1 MKSFKLFFSLVLVF
15 SLMSTA
21 CSKSSVENKAS
32 SSAGALTANTSF
44 ENPSI
49 RPFGR
54 QNLSSTSSGVLTEF
68 ILPDVRAKLDEEP
81 TGDTDGG
88 YDPATSDP
96 SSGADASSGDS
107 SGESQPEQGEQPGEQ
122 PNEEAHT
129 AKLET
134 AKFAWAK
141 KSFGDA
147 VKADVTSRGVIVL
160 YADENYYDMNRLM
173 EFVER
178 GRDIIAERSGVPGER
193 FEVVF
198 GGYRSV
204 AQVEYWV
211 VPQGGPMPEFKPDE
225 RNQPNRSEN

>member
-44 ENPSI
+44 ENASA

-68 ILPDVRAKLDEEP
+68 ILPEVRARLDEEP

-96 SSGADASSGDS
+96 SSGADVSSGDS
-107 SGESQPEQGEQPGEQ
+107 AAESQPEQAEQPAEQ
-122 PNEEAHT
+122 NDETHT

-147 VKADVTSRGVIVL
+147 VKADATARGVIVL
-160 YADENYYDMNRLM
+160 YADENYYDTNRLM

-178 GRDIIAERSGVPGER
+178 GRDIIAERSGIPGDR
-193 FEVVF
+193 FQVVF

-211 VPQGGPMPEFKPDE
+211 VPQAGPMPEFKPDD
-225 RNQPNRSEN
+225 RNQPSKAEN